1 MSWRE
6 FWNRDNRIY
15 VNDRHRA
22 LHDEAVAKGIA
33 ALIHAPEDV
42 VLDYGCG
49 DASEGVLV
57 ASVTDDSPASRAGL
71 KAGDVI
77 VSVNSQNISSRADL
91 TRAVNGAGSNA
102 DITIGIVRDRK
113 ESSVKAR
120 LDEVSAQRPAPR
132 RVRPVTWRQA

>member
-1 MSWRE
+1 MGRLRNQ
-6 FWNRDNRIY
+6 FRDFPPLDFNLDLNLPGGERPRLG
-15 VNDRHRA
+15 VTVQA
-22 LHDEAVAKGIA
+22 LPTQLAGYFGAK
-33 ALIHAPEDV
+33 
-42 VLDYGCG
+42 
-49 DASEGVLV
+49 EGVLV

-77 VSVNSQNISSRADL
+77 VSVNGQNISSRADL

-132 RVRPVTWRQA
+132 RVRPPVARTA